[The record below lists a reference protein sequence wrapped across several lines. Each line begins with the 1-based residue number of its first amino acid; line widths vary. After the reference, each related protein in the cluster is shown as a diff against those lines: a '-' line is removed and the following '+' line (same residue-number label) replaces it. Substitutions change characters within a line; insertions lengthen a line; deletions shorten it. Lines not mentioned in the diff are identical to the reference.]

1 MTAEL
6 AQYAAAFV
14 AVAIASGWLTVRVL
28 RRRKAGCAGSCGR
41 CERALS
47 GACEGSAAPA
57 ENPAKA
63 DGPGIRS
70 PELQVLRGER

>member
-14 AVAIASGWLTVRVL
+14 AVAVASGWLTFRVL

-47 GACEGSAAPA
+47 GACEGSAAPPRD
-57 ENPAKA
+57 PAKA